1 MFRVVFLFVYMFVF
15 VLAFGLAGC
24 SEEAGEGRGG
34 NRNGDRKNGDAFLVG
49 IAEVR
54 DGDSLIVGGEEVR
67 LLGIDAPEYDQECG
81 EAGVGNGIWR
91 CGEVAKGMLEEMV
104 KGVEVRCAMLFRDVH
119 ERWLSRCFMG
129 GSGSGDGGED
139 LARGMVAGGM
149 VVAMGMEYRALMRG
163 VKKERRGIW
172 GGCLEKP
179 DKWRKGRRSCWH
191 R

>member
-1 MFRVVFLFVYMFVF
+1 MFRVGFLFVYVF
-15 VLAFGLAGC
+15 VLAFVVAGC
-24 SEEAGEGRGG
+24 SDETGDRRGS
-34 NRNGDRKNGDAFLVG
+34 NKNGDRKNGDAFLVG

-81 EAGVGNGIWR
+81 EAGVENGIWR
-91 CGEVAKGMLEEMV
+91 CGEDAKGMLEEMV

-119 ERWLSRCFMG
+119 ERWLSRCFIG
-129 GSGSGDGGED
+129 GRGSRGRGKD

-149 VVAMGMEYRALMRG
+149 VVAMGREYRALMREAQG
-163 VKKERRGIW
+163 ERRGIW